1 MSGTGLTWGPSDQ
14 ARIGKT
20 LSTVLIVDD
29 AELFR
34 EALKAAFTQEGFEVV
49 AVAADAMAGIDL
61 AREHEPELVMLDL
74 LMPGMSGLEVVGTI
88 QKASPRSRVVLLTAS
103 ESAED
108 LLAAVK
114 AGASGYLTKDT
125 PLPRLASA
133 MRDVLNGGAAISPAM
148 GGKLFS
154 ALRDILRHQGTT
166 SARRPELTGREVEIL
181 GLVGEGKTSKEI
193 ADDLYISE
201 NTVRNHV
208 RNILDKLGMKSRF
221 EAVNWAYREGL
232 INIR

>member
-1 MSGTGLTWGPSDQ
+1 M
-14 ARIGKT
+14 A
-20 LSTVLIVDD
+20 TVLIVDD

-34 EALKAAFTQEGFEVV
+34 EALRAAFTQEGFDVV
-49 AVAADAMAGIDL
+49 AAAADAMAAIDL
-61 AREHEPELVMLDL
+61 AREHEPDLVMLDL
-74 LMPGMSGLEVVGTI
+74 LMPGMSGLEVVGAI
-88 QKASPRSRVVLLTAS
+88 IKASPRSRVVLLTAS

-133 MRDVLNGGAAISPAM
+133 MRDVLDGGAAVSPAM

-154 ALRDILRHQGTT
+154 AFRDLLRHSGAA
-166 SARRPELTGREVEIL
+166 SIRRPELTGREIEIL
-181 GLVGEGKTSKEI
+181 GLVGEGNTSKEI
-193 ADDLYISE
+193 AELLFISE

-208 RNILDKLGMKSRF
+208 RNILDKLGLKSRF
-221 EAVNWAYREGL
+221 EAVNWAHREGL
-232 INIR
+232 LENR

>member
-1 MSGTGLTWGPSDQ
+1 M
-14 ARIGKT
+14 A
-20 LSTVLIVDD
+20 TVLIVDD

-34 EALKAAFTQEGFEVV
+34 EALRAAFTQEGFDVV
-49 AVAADAMAGIDL
+49 GVAADAMAAIDH
-61 AREHEPELVMLDL
+61 AREHEPDLVMLDL

-125 PLPRLASA
+125 PLPRLVSD
-133 MRDVLNGGAAISPAM
+133 MHDVLDGGAAISPAM

-154 ALRDILRHQGTT
+154 AFRDLLRHSGST
-166 SARRPELTGREVEIL
+166 AGRRPELTGREIEIL
-181 GLVGEGKTSKEI
+181 GLVGAGKTSREI
-193 ADDLYISE
+193 AEDLFISE

-208 RNILDKLGMKSRF
+208 RNILDKLGLKSRF

-232 INIR
+232 IDIR

>member
-1 MSGTGLTWGPSDQ
+1 M
-14 ARIGKT
+14 A
-20 LSTVLIVDD
+20 TVLIVDD

-34 EALKAAFTQEGFEVV
+34 EALRAAFTQEGFDVV
-49 AVAADAMAGIDL
+49 GVAADAMAAIDL
-61 AREHEPELVMLDL
+61 AREHEPDLVMLDL

-88 QKASPRSRVVLLTAS
+88 QKASPRTRVVLLTAS

-125 PLPRLASA
+125 PLPRLVSD
-133 MRDVLNGGAAISPAM
+133 MHDVLDGGAAISPAM

-154 ALRDILRHQGTT
+154 AFRDLLRHSGSTT
-166 SARRPELTGREVEIL
+166 VRRPELTGREIEIL
-181 GLVGEGKTSKEI
+181 GLVGGGKTSREI
-193 ADDLYISE
+193 AEELFISE

-208 RNILDKLGMKSRF
+208 RNILDKLGLKSRF

-232 INIR
+232 IDIR

>member
-1 MSGTGLTWGPSDQ
+1 MT
-14 ARIGKT
+14 
-20 LSTVLIVDD
+20 
-29 AELFR
+29 
-34 EALKAAFTQEGFEVV
+34 
-49 AVAADAMAGIDL
+49 GIDL
-61 AREHEPELVMLDL
+61 AREHEPDLVMLDL

-88 QKASPRSRVVLLTAS
+88 IKTSPRSRVVLLTAS

-125 PLPRLASA
+125 PLPRLVAA
-133 MRDVLNGGAAISPAM
+133 MNDVIEGGAAVSPAM

-154 ALRDILRHQGTT
+154 SMRDLLRHNGT
-166 SARRPELTGREVEIL
+166 SVVRRSDLTGREVEIL
-181 GLVGEGKTSKEI
+181 TLVGEGKTSREI
-193 ADDLYISE
+193 ADELYISE

-221 EAVNWAYREGL
+221 EAVNWAHREGL
-232 INIR
+232 IEVR

>member
-1 MSGTGLTWGPSDQ
+1 MAS
-14 ARIGKT
+14 
-20 LSTVLIVDD
+20 VLIVDD

-34 EALKAAFTQEGFEVV
+34 EALKAAFSQEGFQVV
-49 AVAADAMAGIDL
+49 GVAADAMAAIDMV
-61 AREHEPELVMLDL
+61 REHEPDLVMLDL
-74 LMPGMSGLEVVGTI
+74 LMPGMSGLEVLGTI
-88 QKASPRSRVVLLTAS
+88 AKASPRSRIVLLTAS

-125 PLPRLASA
+125 PLPRLVSA
-133 MRDVLNGGAAISPAM
+133 MEDVLDGGAAISPAM

-154 ALRDILRHQGTT
+154 ALRDLLRHSNTASLRT
-166 SARRPELTGREVEIL
+166 PELTGRELEIL
-181 GLVGEGKTSKEI
+181 TLVGEGKTSKEI
-193 ADDLYISE
+193 AEDLFISE

-232 INIR
+232 INIK

>member
-1 MSGTGLTWGPSDQ
+1 
-14 ARIGKT
+14 

-34 EALKAAFTQEGFEVV
+34 EALKAAFTQEGFQVV

-61 AREHEPELVMLDL
+61 AREHEPDLVMLDL
-74 LMPGMSGLEVVGTI
+74 LMPGMSGLDVLGTI
-88 QKASPRSRVVLLTAS
+88 LKASPRSRVVLLTAS

-133 MRDVLNGGAAISPAM
+133 MRDVLDGGAALSPAM

-154 ALRDILRHQGTT
+154 AMRDMLRHQGGAT
-166 SARRPELTGREVEIL
+166 SRRPGLTGREVEIL
-181 GLVGEGKTSKEI
+181 GLVGAGKTSKEI
-193 ADDLYISE
+193 ADELYISE

>member
-1 MSGTGLTWGPSDQ
+1 M
-14 ARIGKT
+14 A
-20 LSTVLIVDD
+20 TVLIVDD

-34 EALKAAFTQEGFEVV
+34 EALRAAFTQEGFDVV
-49 AVAADAMAGIDL
+49 AAAADAMSAIDL
-61 AREHEPELVMLDL
+61 TREHEPDLVMLDL
-74 LMPGMSGLEVVGTI
+74 LMPGMSGLEVVGAI
-88 QKASPRSRVVLLTAS
+88 IKASPRSRVVLLTAS

-133 MRDVLNGGAAISPAM
+133 MRDVLDGGAAVSPAM

-154 ALRDILRHQGTT
+154 AFRDLLRHSGAIAT
-166 SARRPELTGREVEIL
+166 RRPELTGREIEIL
-181 GLVGEGKTSKEI
+181 GMVGEGKTSKEI
-193 ADDLYISE
+193 AEVLFISE

-208 RNILDKLGMKSRF
+208 RNILDKLGLNSRF
-221 EAVNWAYREGL
+221 EAVNWAHREGL
-232 INIR
+232 LENR

>member
-1 MSGTGLTWGPSDQ
+1 M
-14 ARIGKT
+14 AK
-20 LSTVLIVDD
+20 VLIVDD

-34 EALKAAFTQEGFEVV
+34 EALRAAFTQEGFDVV
-49 AVAADAMAGIDL
+49 GVAADAMTGIDMS
-61 AREHEPELVMLDL
+61 REFEPDLVMLDL

-88 QKASPRSRVVLLTAS
+88 IKASPKTKVVLLTAS

-114 AGASGYLTKDT
+114 AGAAGYLTKDT
-125 PLPRLASA
+125 PLPRLVSA
-133 MRDVLNGGAAISPAM
+133 MNDVLDGGAAVSPAM

-154 ALRDILRHQGTT
+154 SLRDMLRHHGAGA
-166 SARRPELTGREVEIL
+166 ARQPELTGRELEVL
-181 GLVGEGKTSKEI
+181 SHVGEGKTSREI
-193 ADDLYISE
+193 ADELFISE

-232 INIR
+232 IEAR

>member
-1 MSGTGLTWGPSDQ
+1 MSS
-14 ARIGKT
+14 
-20 LSTVLIVDD
+20 VVIVDD

-34 EALKAAFTQEGFEVV
+34 EALRAAFAQEGFEVR
-49 AVAADAMAGIDL
+49 AVAADAMKGIDIT
-61 AREHEPELVMLDL
+61 REHQPDLVMLDL

-88 QKASPRSRVVLLTAS
+88 IKASPRTKVVLLTSS

-125 PLPRLASA
+125 PLPRLVAA
-133 MRDVLNGGAAISPAM
+133 MHDVLDGGAAVSPAM

-154 ALRDILRHQGTT
+154 ALRDLLKHSGTM
-166 SARRPELTGREVEIL
+166 SARAPELTGRELEIL
-181 GLVGEGKTSKEI
+181 GLVGNGKTSREI
-193 ADDLYISE
+193 AEELFISE

-208 RNILDKLGMKSRF
+208 RNVLDKLGLRSRF
-221 EAVNWAYREGL
+221 EAVTWAQREGL
-232 INIR
+232 IQVR

>member
-1 MSGTGLTWGPSDQ
+1 MAS
-14 ARIGKT
+14 
-20 LSTVLIVDD
+20 VLIVDD

-34 EALKAAFTQEGFEVV
+34 EALRAAFLQEGFEV
-49 AVAADAMAGIDL
+49 AGVAADAMTGIDL
-61 AREHEPELVMLDL
+61 TRLHEPDLVMLDL

-88 QKASPRSRVVLLTAS
+88 VKTSPRTRVVLLTAS

-125 PLPRLASA
+125 PLPRLVAA
-133 MRDVLNGGAAISPAM
+133 MNDVLNGGAAVSPAM
-148 GGKLFS
+148 GGKLFT
-154 ALRDILRHQGTT
+154 ALRDMLRHYGAAT
-166 SARRPELTGREVEIL
+166 ARTPELTGRELEIL
-181 GLVGEGKTSKEI
+181 SMVGEGMTSREI
-193 ADDLYISE
+193 ADKLYISE

-208 RNILDKLGMKSRF
+208 RNILDKLGMSSRF

-232 INIR
+232 LQHH

>member
-1 MSGTGLTWGPSDQ
+1 L
-14 ARIGKT
+14 A
-20 LSTVLIVDD
+20 TVLIVDD

-61 AREHEPELVMLDL
+61 AREHEPDLVMLDL
-74 LMPGMSGLEVVGTI
+74 LMPGMSGLEVLGTI
-88 QKASPRSRVVLLTAS
+88 QKASPRSRLVLLTAS

-133 MRDVLNGGAAISPAM
+133 MRDVLAGGAAISPAM

-154 ALRDILRHQGTT
+154 SLRDMLRHSGSTALRT
-166 SARRPELTGREVEIL
+166 PELTGREIEIL
-181 GLVGEGKTSKEI
+181 GLVGEGKTSREI
-193 ADDLYISE
+193 AEELYISE

-208 RNILDKLGMKSRF
+208 RNVLDKLGMKSRF